1 MKRWFGVS
9 FVLVLLLLVGC
20 QGNDVAVQDATATN
34 LPMVID
40 EATATPASSS
50 PTLDALLAE
59 MASKKATEEASGIV
73 ATDVPSA
80 MELYGEY
87 DFEWWND
94 AVFYE
99 VFVRSFADSDGD
111 GIGDFNGLTAKLDY
125 LNDGDPST
133 DDDLGITGI
142 WLMPIMPSPSYHGYD
157 VTNYQK
163 INPDYGTMADF
174 ENFLAEAHA
183 RGIRVIIDFVINH
196 TSDEHPYFTL
206 SENPNSFYAD
216 WYRWEDEAPNE
227 LGPWG
232 QKVWHEDAVNGDYYL
247 GLFWD
252 GMPDLNYETPAV
264 TQMMYGHADFWLNSV
279 GVDGLRIDAARY
291 LIEDETSMEN
301 TDETHA
307 WFRDFYQFYKTDAP
321 DAMTVLEV
329 WASRFE
335 AASYVNEDGA
345 DLTFDFAQ
353 ATQVIQGVA
362 SRKVST
368 IYAGLN
374 GAVDYYPSYQY
385 ATFLTNHDMN
395 RVMSEF
401 VGDVQKAKIAATV
414 LLTSPGVPFLYYG
427 EEIGMEGMKPDEL
440 IRTPMQWDAS
450 DGAGFTTGK
459 PWEAINDDADEVN
472 VAMQAA
478 DEDSLLNLYRDLIHL
493 RAEMPA
499 LSIGEIYTIDS
510 GNKNIF
516 GMLRVLDDEIVLVM
530 MNLYGEDVVAYEY
543 DLSASS
549 LAEGT
554 YVAEWV
560 YGDDAGELAALQVN
574 EDGGFV
580 YQPSETMMGNQI
592 SIYKF
597 TSEGY

>member
-1 MKRWFGVS
+1 MKRWFGMS
-9 FVLVLLLLVGC
+9 FVLVWLLLASC
-20 QGNDVAVQDATATN
+20 QNTDVALDDATVTSLPTAT
-34 LPMVID
+34 VQV
-40 EATATPASSS
+40 TKTPASSS

-59 MASKKATEEASGIV
+59 MANKKATEEASGV
-73 ATDVPSA
+73 VPTSVPSA
-80 MELYGEY
+80 MELYDEY
-87 DFEWWND
+87 DFEWWNE

-111 GIGDFNGLTAKLDY
+111 GIGDFDGLTAKLDY
-125 LNDGDPST
+125 LNDGDPTT

-174 ENFLAEAHA
+174 EHFLAEAHA
-183 RGIRVIIDFVINH
+183 RGIRVIIDFVVNH

-216 WYRWEDEAPNE
+216 WYRWEENPPSE

-232 QKVWHEDAVNGDYYL
+232 QRVWHQDAVNEQYYF
-247 GLFWD
+247 GMFWS

-264 TQMMYGHADFWLNSV
+264 TQMMFGHADFWLNGV

-291 LIEDETSMEN
+291 LIEEGDQLEN
-301 TDETHA
+301 TAETHA
-307 WFRDFYQFYKTDAP
+307 WFQAFYDFYKTDNP
-321 DAMTVLEV
+321 EVMTVLEV
-329 WASRFE
+329 WASRYE
-335 AASYVNEDGA
+335 ASSYVEEDGA
-345 DLTFDFAQ
+345 DLTFDFEQ
-353 ATQVIQGVA
+353 ASQVMQGIS
-362 SRKVST
+362 SRNVRT

-374 GAVDYYPSYQY
+374 GAVEAYPSYQY

-401 VGDVQKAKIAATV
+401 VGDVQKAKLAATA

-450 DGAGFTTGK
+450 EGAGFTLGEA
-459 PWEAINDDADEVN
+459 WEAINADADEVN
-472 VAMQAA
+472 VALQAV
-478 DEDSLLNLYRDLIHL
+478 DEDSLLNLYRGLIHL
-493 RAEMPA
+493 RADYPA
-499 LSIGEIYTIDS
+499 LSNGEMYTLDS
-510 GNKNIF
+510 GNKNVF

-530 MNLYGEDVVAYEY
+530 LNLFNEDVSAYEFE
-543 DLSASS
+543 LEASS
-549 LAEGT
+549 LPAGT
-554 YVAEWV
+554 YSAEWLF
-560 YGDDAGELAALQVN
+560 GEEAGEMADLQVN
-574 EDGGFV
+574 EDGGFR
-580 YQPSETMMGNQI
+580 YQPFPAVMGDQI

-597 TSEGY
+597 VSK